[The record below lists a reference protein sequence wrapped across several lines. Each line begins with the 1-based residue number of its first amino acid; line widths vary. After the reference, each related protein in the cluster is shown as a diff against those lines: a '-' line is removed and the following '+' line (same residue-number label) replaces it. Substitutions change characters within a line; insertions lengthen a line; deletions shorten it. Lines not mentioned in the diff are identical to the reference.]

1 MNAGPL
7 LAESIRVAI
16 GGLRAI
22 ATALEEALR
31 RFDSTNHESALDLES
46 FGGADRP
53 RPSSSVA
60 PTAEWGIVSSAV
72 VSEPPA
78 NTPPLVG
85 PVPSSVPAFSVAGT
99 DFSTESYHRVAD
111 SLEPLPGYC
120 LDFCLRLGG
129 TKNEI
134 EFRARRAW
142 EAGLWARA
150 TLQGLVAK
158 PRPTPKL
165 PGPRNSVYIIVRAP
179 SVSAP
184 TRVDSAAE
192 YFRLIPSFS
201 GSESVSHAFASIAE
215 ARVYCAGVG
224 IALPEP
230 R

>member
-1 MNAGPL
+1 MPL
-7 LAESIRVAI
+7 LLPWKKRSSASII
-16 GGLRAI
+16 PNTKQPWIWSLPEGLL
-22 ATALEEALR
+22 ALVLPLR
-31 RFDSTNHESALDLES
+31 LSLLLSGVLCLLLWCRSLLQILHPLSAL
-46 FGGADRP
+46 GHP
-53 RPSSSVA
+53 QPQ
-60 PTAEWGIVSSAV
+60 PTV
-72 VSEPPA
+72 
-78 NTPPLVG
+78 
-85 PVPSSVPAFSVAGT
+85 

-120 LDFCLRLGG
+120 LDLCVRLGG

-134 EFRARRAW
+134 EFRAKRAW

-165 PGPRNSVYIIVRAP
+165 PGPRNTIYIIVRAP
-179 SVSAP
+179 SVSSP
-184 TRVDSAAE
+184 TRVDTAAE
-192 YFRLIPSFS
+192 YFRLIPSFA
-201 GSESVSHAFASIAE
+201 GSESISHAFGSLAE

>member
-1 MNAGPL
+1 MNAGNL

-22 ATALEEALR
+22 ATALEEALQ
-31 RFDSTNHESALDLES
+31 RFDNTQHETTLDLES
-46 FGGADRP
+46 SGGSARP
-53 RPSSSVA
+53 RPSSSVV
-60 PTAEWGIVSSAV
+60 PSVEWGIVSSAV

-78 NTPPLVG
+78 NTPSLVG
-85 PVPSSVPAFSVAGT
+85 PGPSSVPAYSVAGT

-120 LDFCLRLGG
+120 LDLCVRLGG

-134 EFRARRAW
+134 EFRAKRAW

-165 PGPRNSVYIIVRAP
+165 PGPRNTVYIIVRAP
-179 SVSAP
+179 SVSSP
-184 TRVDSAAE
+184 TRVDTAAE
-192 YFRLIPSFS
+192 YFRLILCRF
-201 GSESVSHAFASIAE
+201 
-215 ARVYCAGVG
+215 RVYF
-224 IALPEP
+224 P
-230 R
+230 RLWIFGRGSGLLCWSWNCPS